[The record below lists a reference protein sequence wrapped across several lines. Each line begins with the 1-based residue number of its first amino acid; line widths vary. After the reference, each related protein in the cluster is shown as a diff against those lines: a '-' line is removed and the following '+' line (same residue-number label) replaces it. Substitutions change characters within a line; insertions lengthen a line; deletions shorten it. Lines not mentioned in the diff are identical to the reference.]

1 MGLNLGGI
9 VDQAE
14 VATAVE
20 ESRAEPKLVAEVNR
34 FDWVNPLAILVL
46 GIMSTAF
53 IYSAQA
59 YTQGGHWKMQIIW
72 FCLGFAAYLMV
83 SFTDYRLLLR
93 YAHYLYG
100 AGVLLL
106 LLVFF
111 GPEVYGSRRWI
122 NFGLFKAQPTEL
134 AKIGALVLSASI
146 LARSEIGSVRDS
158 LKGIIKV
165 SGCFLLPMFLIFLQ
179 PDLGSALVFPPMVFS
194 LLYVAKVPAR
204 FFVGAFAIFLAFV
217 AVIGS
222 DVYGYYQY
230 LNEKGASSDDQGR
243 YEDQSLIPLKDYQR
257 KRILSF
263 IAPEVADPRG
273 VGSNWNRNQALIAV
287 GSGGL
292 TGKGYGNGL
301 QAGLGYLPPAVA
313 HNDFLFAVIAEESG
327 FLGGGFALILYAV
340 ILCNC
345 LRIASMAQDRFGVL
359 LAVGVAVLLMVHV
372 FINVGMTIGI
382 TPITGLPLPFLSYGG
397 SFLLSCCIMLG
408 LVQSVYRFRKDFS

>member
-1 MGLNLGGI
+1 M
-9 VDQAE
+9 DQQVEISEAINDPR
-14 VATAVE
+14 AQTKPLQAVP
-20 ESRAEPKLVAEVNR
+20 RL
-34 FDWVNPLAILVL
+34 DWINPLAMLCL
-46 GIMSTAF
+46 GVISTIF

-59 YTQGGHWKMQIIW
+59 YSQGTHWKMQIVW
-72 FCLGFAAYLMV
+72 FCLGFVAYLVV
-83 SFTDYRLLLR
+83 SLTDYRFLLR

-100 AGVLLL
+100 AGIIML

-111 GPEVYGSRRWI
+111 GPEVYGSKRWI
-122 NFGLFKAQPTEL
+122 DFGKFKIQPTEA

-146 LARSEIGSVRDS
+146 LARSEIGSVRES
-158 LKGIIKV
+158 LKGIAKV
-165 SGCFLLPMFLIFLQ
+165 TGCFLLPMFLIFLQ

-194 LLYVAKVPAR
+194 LLYVAKVPVR
-204 FFVGAFAIFLAFV
+204 FFVGALVALLAFV

-230 LNEKGASSDDQGR
+230 RKEKGASSDDQGS
-243 YEDQSLIPLKDYQR
+243 YEDRSLIPLKDYQR

-292 TGKGYGNGL
+292 SGKGYGKGL

-327 FLGGGFALILYAV
+327 FVGGAFALILYGV
-340 ILCNC
+340 ILWNS
-345 LRIASMAQDRFGVL
+345 LRIASMAQDRFGAL

-372 FINVGMTIGI
+372 FINVGMTIGV

-397 SFLLSCCIMLG
+397 SFLLSCCILMG
-408 LVQSVYRFRKDFS
+408 LVQSVYRFRKDFR

>member
-1 MGLNLGGI
+1 M
-9 VDQAE
+9 DQVELAH
-14 VATAVE
+14 AVTE
-20 ESRAEPKLVAEVNR
+20 PRAESRPRAASRRV
-34 FDWVNPLAILVL
+34 DWINPLAMVILGV
-46 GIMSTAF
+46 ISSAF

-59 YTQGGHWKMQIIW
+59 YTQGTQWKMQIVW
-72 FCLGFAAYLMV
+72 FCLGFIAYVIV
-83 SFTDYRLLLR
+83 SLTDYRFLLR
-93 YAHYLYG
+93 YAHFLYG
-100 AGVLLL
+100 IGIISL
-106 LLVFF
+106 LLVFL

-122 NFGLFKAQPTEL
+122 DFGVFKVQPTEA

-146 LARSEIGSVRDS
+146 LARSEIGSVRES
-158 LKGIIKV
+158 LKGIAKV

-194 LLYVAKVPAR
+194 LLYVAKVPKR
-204 FFVGAFAIFLAFV
+204 FFVGALAALIAFL

-230 LNEKGASSDDQGR
+230 RKEKGASSDDQGS
-243 YEDQSLIPLKDYQR
+243 YEDRSLIPLRDYQR

-292 TGKGYGNGL
+292 SGKGYGKGL

-327 FLGGGFALILYAV
+327 FVGGAFALILYGV
-340 ILCNC
+340 ILWNS
-345 LRIASMAQDRFGVL
+345 LRIASMAQDRFGAL
-359 LAVGVAVLLMVHV
+359 LAVGAAVLLMVHI

-397 SFLLSCCIMLG
+397 SFLLSCCILLG
-408 LVQSVYRFRKDFS
+408 LVQSVYRFRKDFP

>member
-1 MGLNLGGI
+1 M
-9 VDQAE
+9 DQVE
-14 VATAVE
+14 LTEAVSE
-20 ESRAEPKLVAEVNR
+20 PTRVESRHLVAERRV
-34 FDWVNPLAILVL
+34 DWINPIAMIVL
-46 GIMSTAF
+46 GVMSTVF

-59 YTQGGHWKMQIIW
+59 YTQGTEWKMQIVW
-72 FCLGFAAYLMV
+72 FCLGFVVYLLV
-83 SFTDYRLLLR
+83 SLTDYRLLLR

-100 AGVLLL
+100 VGIVLLI
-106 LLVFF
+106 LVFF

-122 NFGLFKAQPTEL
+122 DFGVFKAQPTEM

-146 LARSEIGSVRDS
+146 LARSEIGSVRES
-158 LKGIIKV
+158 LKGIAKV

-179 PDLGSALVFPPMVFS
+179 PDLGSAIVFPPMVFS

-204 FFVGAFAIFLAFV
+204 FFVGAFIALLAFIV
-217 AVIGS
+217 VIGS

-230 LNEKGASSDDQGR
+230 RKEKGASSDDQGS
-243 YEDQSLIPLKDYQR
+243 YEDRSLIPLKDYQR

-263 IAPEVADPRG
+263 LAPEVADPRG

-292 TGKGYGNGL
+292 TGKGYGEGL
-301 QAGLGYLPPAVA
+301 QARLGYLPPAVA

-327 FLGGGFALILYAV
+327 FVGGSLALLLYAV
-340 ILCNC
+340 ILWNS
-345 LRIASMAQDRFGVL
+345 LRIASMAQDRFGAL
-359 LAVGVAVLLMVHV
+359 LAVGVPVLFMVHV

-397 SFLLSCCIMLG
+397 SFLLSCCILMG
-408 LVQSVYRFRKDFS
+408 LVQSVYRFRRNFT